1 MDSSPSRVLYEDD
14 EPRLFDCA
22 SGGRPD
28 RRLTK
33 AEALEYIRVL
43 RAQLHRAPLERAD
56 RPRHMR
62 RVA

>member
-1 MDSSPSRVLYEDD
+1 METSSRVLYEDD
-14 EPRLFDCA
+14 EPRLFDFA

-33 AEALEYIRVL
+33 AEALEYVRVL
-43 RAQLHRAPLERAD
+43 RAQLHRAQLEPAD
-56 RPRHMR
+56 RPRMR